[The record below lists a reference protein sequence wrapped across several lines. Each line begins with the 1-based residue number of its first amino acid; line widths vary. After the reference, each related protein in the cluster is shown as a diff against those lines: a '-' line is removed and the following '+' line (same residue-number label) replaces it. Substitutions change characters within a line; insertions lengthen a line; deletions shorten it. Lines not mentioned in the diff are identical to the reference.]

1 MSTALRSASAS
12 NGAAARASSALP
24 AAHSARSVPAP
35 AGLAK
40 AGPSATAQRSQRPP
54 AALREASVNNA
65 PAALRPVLAG
75 QRGDPLALPL
85 RHTLERS
92 LGADLAAVRVHQG
105 AQAAAVVDAA
115 GARALAYGTHI
126 LLGRREQASDLRLL
140 AHEVAHVLQQQGGAG
155 TVQASGGPH
164 SGDALEH
171 EADRTAAAVVAG
183 RPAVVTGR
191 SAPKA
196 QFSIG
201 SALRSGLSAVGGA
214 VSSAAG
220 AVVGAVG
227 DIVGLALGFVRDHAR
242 LIPGYDLL
250 GFILGRDPITQQSVD
265 RNPVT
270 LIRALMGLWPG
281 GSLVYDALQR
291 YGIVDRVGG
300 WLQTQINSLGAVVGA
315 IRSALDRFLR
325 TLGVG
330 DIANLGGVWDRARA
344 IFSEPIGRAFSFVTN
359 LASQVLGFIRDAVL
373 RPLARLAE
381 GTRGYDLLR
390 LVLGQ
395 DPITSEPYPRTAEN
409 LIGGFMRLIGQE
421 EKWRYLQESRA
432 IPRAWAWFQAQMGT
446 LMGFVARVPGLFVQ
460 AWQSLQI
467 SDLLN
472 LPGAFARLAGIFGG
486 FVMDFLRWAADAAL
500 QLMMFIFE
508 VLAPGAMPILRRAAS
523 VLRTIFGDP
532 IRFVGHLVRAG
543 IQGFRQFFTNIR
555 THLVSGLVGWIT
567 GALGGAG
574 LTLPTTW
581 DLRGILSLV
590 LQILG
595 LTWQN
600 IRAKLVR
607 VTSERAVLVLETGFD
622 IVVALVRDGPM
633 AAWQRIVEQ
642 LATLRDTVL
651 GGVRDWVISTV
662 VSQAVLRIASMLNP
676 AGAVIQAIIAIYNT
690 IMFVRERLQ
699 QIMAVAESFFN
710 SIAAIAAGQ
719 IGAAADRVE
728 QTMGRLVPVVISF
741 LARLLGL
748 GGISDTIRNIIARIR
763 APIERALDW
772 LVNWIA
778 TQARRLVTAVAS
790 GARAVVARVTNW
802 WAARRSFRAAD
813 GEHQL
818 YIEGS
823 GANRRVMLAS
833 TPAELR
839 ARIAAMVV
847 PADKA
852 ANRANA
858 LRILGLIEAAMRAA
872 AGTGP
877 AALEAGD
884 RIDGLMGQLAPET
897 AQIMGAGAAGTSTPP
912 LFGGPGPGN
921 FGSTVTVERLTPA
934 HEAGSG
940 PSRDDGSWATLR
952 QRMDGGSTYYV
963 RGHLLNDNL
972 GGTGAAWTNLTPL
985 TQATNNR
992 SVLSMLHT
1000 FENSV
1005 KNAVAAGD
1013 SVNLT
1018 VAATY
1023 GRPTRAAEVSALR
1036 ASGDAEDATKAD
1048 IISAEVNV
1056 PTAVRCVAHRINAA
1070 GTRSALVSSN
1080 VNNTVDS
1087 VVDHYSLGGRP
1098 RVTVRLNDPAA
1109 PLRTLAGVGPAEQT
1123 RIVAA
1128 RPFSGRDDAIAR
1140 LGGTLWHNMVSTAGI
1155 RVRAE

>member
-92 LGADLAAVRVHQG
+92 LGADLAAVRVHQD

-1087 VVDHYSLGGRP
+1087 VVEHYSLGGRP

>member
-1 MSTALRSASAS
+1 MAS
-12 NGAAARASSALP
+12 
-24 AAHSARSVPAP
+24 AAHSAASGPGPAAHRGTAAP
-35 AGLAK
+35 AA
-40 AGPSATAQRSQRPP
+40 PHSARAAPASARRSP
-54 AALREASVNNA
+54 LREAAAHSA
-65 PAALRPVLAG
+65 PAALRPVLAA
-75 QRGDPLALPL
+75 QRGQGLAPPV
-85 RHTLERS
+85 RQALERS

-105 AQAAAVVDAA
+105 PLAAGVVDAA
-115 GARALAYGTHI
+115 GARALAYGNHI
-126 LLGRREQASDLRLL
+126 LLGRGEQPGDLRLL

-155 TVQASGGPH
+155 SVQASGGPQG
-164 SGDALEH
+164 GDALEH

-183 RPAVVTGR
+183 QPAVVSGR
-191 SAPKA
+191 SAPQA
-196 QFSIG
+196 QFSLG
-201 SALRSGLSAVGGA
+201 SALRSGFSAVTGA
-214 VSSAAG
+214 VSSVAG
-220 AVVGAVG
+220 AVVDAVG

-250 GFILGRDPITQQSVD
+250 GFILGRDPITQQTVD

-291 YGIVDRVGG
+291 YAIVDRVGG
-300 WLQTQINSLGAVVGA
+300 WLQTQIATLGAVVGA
-315 IRSALDRFLR
+315 IRGALDRFLQ

-344 IFSEPIGRAFSFVTN
+344 IFSEPVGRAIGFVTG

-395 DPITSEPYPRTAEN
+395 DPITGEPYPRSAEN

-421 EKWRYLQESRA
+421 EKWRHLQESRA
-432 IPRAWAWFQAQMGT
+432 IPRAWAWFQAQIGT
-446 LMGFVARVPGLFVQ
+446 LMGFVARVPGLFMQ

-472 LPGAFARLAGIFGG
+472 LPGAFARMAGIFGG

-500 QLMMFIFE
+500 QVMMFIFE

-543 IQGFRQFFTNIR
+543 IQGFRQFFSNIR
-555 THLVSGLVGWIT
+555 NHLVSGLVGWIT

-581 DLRGILSLV
+581 DLRGVLSLV

-607 VTSERAVLVLETGFD
+607 ATSERAVLVLETGFE

-651 GGVRDWVISTV
+651 AGVREWVINTV

-728 QTMGRLVPVVISF
+728 QTMARLVPVVISF

-763 APIERALDW
+763 APIDRALDA

-778 TQARRLVTAVAS
+778 SQARRLVSAVAS
-790 GARAVVARVTNW
+790 GARSVAARIGNW

-839 ARIAAMVV
+839 ARIASMAV
-847 PADKA
+847 PAAKED
-852 ANRANA
+852 NRANA
-858 LRILGLIEAAMRAA
+858 LRILGLIETAMRAA

-877 AALEAGD
+877 AAQEAGD

-897 AQIMGAGAAGTSTPP
+897 AQIMGAGAAGSSTPP
-912 LFGGPGPGN
+912 LFGGPGPGS
-921 FGSTVTVERLTPA
+921 FGSSVTVERLTPA

-940 PSRDDGSWATLR
+940 PSRDDGPWMTLR

-1005 KNAVAAGD
+1005 KDAVAAGD
-1013 SVNLT
+1013 AVNLT

-1023 GRPTRAAEVSALR
+1023 GRPTRAAEISALR

-1070 GTRSALVSSN
+1070 GSRTALVSSN
-1080 VNNTVDS
+1080 VNNTVDT

-1098 RVTVRLNDPAA
+1098 RVTLNLNDAPPAS
-1109 PLRTLAGVGPAEQT
+1109 LLQLAGVGPAERD

-1128 RPFSGRDDAIAR
+1128 RSSARLRSRDEAIAR

>member
-126 LLGRREQASDLRLL
+126 LLGRREQAGDLRLL

-155 TVQASGGPH
+155 TVQASGPH

-171 EADRTAAAVVAG
+171 EADRTASAVVAG
-183 RPAVVTGR
+183 QPAVVTGR
-191 SAPKA
+191 SALQP
-196 QFSIG
+196 QFSLG
-201 SALRSGLSAVGGA
+201 SALRSGLNAVTGA
-214 VSSAAG
+214 VSSVAG

-250 GFILGRDPITQQSVD
+250 GFILGRDPITQQAVD

-300 WLQTQINSLGAVVGA
+300 WLQIQINSLGAVVGA

-395 DPITSEPYPRTAEN
+395 DPITGEPYPRSAEN

-421 EKWRYLQESRA
+421 EKWRHLQESRA

-446 LMGFVARVPGLFVQ
+446 LMGFVARVPGLFMQ

-467 SDLLN
+467 GDLLN

-486 FVMDFLRWAADAAL
+486 FVMDFLRWASEAAM

-543 IQGFRQFFTNIR
+543 IQGFRQFFSNIR

-574 LTLPTTW
+574 LTLPTVW

-607 VTSERAVLVLETGFD
+607 VTSERAVLVLETGFEL
-622 IVVALVRDGPM
+622 VVTLVREGPM
-633 AAWQRIVEQ
+633 AAWQQIVGQ

-651 GGVRDWVISTV
+651 GQVRDWVINTV
-662 VSQAVLRIASMLNP
+662 VSQAVMRIASMLNP

-728 QTMGRLVPVVISF
+728 QTMARLVPVVISF

-802 WAARRSFRAAD
+802 WAARRSLRAAD

-963 RGHLLNDNL
+963 RGHLLNENL

-1023 GRPTRAAEVSALR
+1023 GQPTRAAVVSALR

-1070 GTRSALVSSN
+1070 GTRSALESSN
-1080 VNNTVDS
+1080 VNNTIDTRVE
-1087 VVDHYSLGGRP
+1087 HYSLGGRP
-1098 RVTVRLNDPAA
+1098 RVTVRLNDPTA